1 MAPRPGVRNQFWSF
15 GTGTSFQ
22 KLAPVSKFNSGI
34 LNWGTRVQESTLAFK
49 NRLWNHGPGQLFQE
63 AFWLFLSQ
71 LWNFG
76 EAPFFSG
83 QLWNLGSGDLL
94 STLGSWVVFF
104 GCKRFVLRSWLWR
117 LWNLGPCVGLAVL
130 SRVGSLVSNRIFA
143 SAPVLICFDQSFF
156 GISGATCIQ
165 SLLGWGTCFQDLGLG
180 HLFWNFGSGC
190 LFQGPALESWLGAFF
205 SGLLV
210 KKTILMHV
218 CFHLPPCF

>member
-1 MAPRPGVRNQFWSF
+1 MSHPWDWQGGQMPRSSPGGRKLGAGGIDWCIKNEVYTENRSTGFKTSKVCVKNSLFW
-15 GTGTSFQ
+15 
-22 KLAPVSKFNSGI
+22 
-34 LNWGTRVQESTLAFK
+34 
-49 NRLWNHGPGQLFQE
+49 
-63 AFWLFLSQ
+63 
-71 LWNFG
+71 
-76 EAPFFSG
+76 
-83 QLWNLGSGDLL
+83 
-94 STLGSWVVFF
+94 
-104 GCKRFVLRSWLWR
+104 CVLRSWLWR

>member
-76 EAPFFSG
+76 EAPFLG
-83 QLWNLGSGDLL
+83 PGTCCQLW
-94 STLGSWVVFF
+94 
-104 GCKRFVLRSWLWR
+104 
-117 LWNLGPCVGLAVL
+117 
-130 SRVGSLVSNRIFA
+130 
-143 SAPVLICFDQSFF
+143 
-156 GISGATCIQ
+156 
-165 SLLGWGTCFQDLGLG
+165 DLGLFF
-180 HLFWNFGSGC
+180 LVQAICFEE
-190 LFQGPALESWLGAFF
+190 LALAALESGTLCWAGRFVS
-205 SGLLV
+205 SGV
-210 KKTILMHV
+210 T
-218 CFHLPPCF
+218 CF

>member
-15 GTGTSFQ
+15 GTGTLFQ

-34 LNWGTRVQESTLAFK
+34 LNWGTRFQESTLAFK

-76 EAPFFSG
+76 EAPFFSS

-104 GCKRFVLRSWLWR
+104 G
-117 LWNLGPCVGLAVL
+117 
-130 SRVGSLVSNRIFA
+130 A
-143 SAPVLICFDQSFF
+143 S
-156 GISGATCIQ
+156 
-165 SLLGWGTCFQDLGLG
+165 DL
-180 HLFWNFGSGC
+180 F
-190 LFQGPALESWLGAFF
+190 
-205 SGLLV
+205 
-210 KKTILMHV
+210 
-218 CFHLPPCF
+218 

>member
-1 MAPRPGVRNQFWSF
+1 MSGINSGVLGPGLRFKSWRQFQNSILEYWI
-15 GTGTSFQ
+15 G
-22 KLAPVSKFNSGI
+22 APVFRSQLLLSRTDCGIMGPGSCFRKRFSFPWVSSGILVKHLFSAVNSGI
-34 LNWGTRVQESTLAFK
+34 L
-49 NRLWNHGPGQLFQE
+49 GPGTCC
-63 AFWLFLSQ
+63 Q
-71 LWNFG
+71 LWDLG
-76 EAPFFSG
+76 LFF
-83 QLWNLGSGDLL
+83 W
-94 STLGSWVVFF
+94 
-104 GCKRFVLRSWLWR
+104 CKRFVLRSWLWR

-205 SGLLV
+205 QVYLS
-210 KKTILMHV
+210 KKQ
-218 CFHLPPCF
+218 F

>member
-34 LNWGTRVQESTLAFK
+34 LNWGTRFQESTLAFK

-76 EAPFFSG
+76 EAPFFSS

-104 GCKRFVLRSWLWR
+104 WCKRFVLRSWLWR

-165 SLLGWGTCFQDLGLG
+165 RYSKFVRLG
-180 HLFWNFGSGC
+180 HMLPRSWVGTSVLEFWIRVLVSRARSGIMA
-190 LFQGPALESWLGAFF
+190 GRIFF
-205 SGLLV
+205 RFTVYLS
-210 KKTILMHV
+210 KKQ
-218 CFHLPPCF
+218 F